1 MKPIVTLMLCLCTLT
16 AGAQPVYRCGNAYS
30 ESPCP
35 QARLVDVSDER
46 SDAQR
51 LDARLLAANDKQ
63 LGDQMAHERLASEAA
78 QSRAK
83 KSTRPKPAKRVRATK
98 IKWFK
103 P

>member
-1 MKPIVTLMLCLCTLT
+1 MKVVVTLMLCLCTL
-16 AGAQPVYRCGNAYS
+16 AAAAQPVYRCGNAYS

-51 LDARLLAANDKQ
+51 LAARQLAANDKQ
-63 LGDQMAHERLASEAA
+63 LGEQMAHERLTAEAA
-78 QSRAK
+78 QSRAT
-83 KSTRPKPAKRVRATK
+83 KSSRPKPAKRARATK
-98 IKWFK
+98 IRWFK